1 MKYKKITNREAV
13 ELFLAGSDKL
23 RVKPPGFNTPMRLS
37 KDIPAI
43 EFADDSKCEFY
54 VEYEPLK
61 ASFDTVL
68 TNMCGN
74 KTLRDFDI
82 RMFQPLS
89 LGTRVRV
96 TIEEVVE

>member
-23 RVKPPGFNTPMRLS
+23 RVLPPGFITPVLLS
-37 KDIPAI
+37 KDIPAM
-43 EFADDSKCEFY
+43 EFADDSSCEFY
-54 VEYEPLK
+54 TEYEPLK

-68 TNMCGN
+68 TNVLGN

-82 RMFQPLS
+82 RIFQPLS
-89 LGTRVRV
+89 IGSRVRV
-96 TIEEVVE
+96 TIEEVVD